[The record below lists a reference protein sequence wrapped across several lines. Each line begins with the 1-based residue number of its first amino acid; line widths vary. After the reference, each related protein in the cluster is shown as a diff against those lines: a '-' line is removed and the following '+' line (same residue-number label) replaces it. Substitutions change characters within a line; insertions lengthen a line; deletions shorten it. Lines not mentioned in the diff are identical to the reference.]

1 MAVTLREQIEERERQ
16 TLRPDAAH
24 AADSRGRSIPEQ
36 EHAYRTAFQRDR
48 DRILHSKS
56 FRRLKHKTQVFLAPE
71 GDHYRTRLTHT
82 LEAAQIA
89 RTASRALFLNEDL
102 TEAIALGHDLGHTP
116 FGHAGET
123 ALNEV
128 YAPGFRHAEQSLRV
142 VDLLEE
148 GRTGPGLNLT
158 FEVRDGI
165 LNHSKGKGVLDG
177 RRAERA
183 GTLEGV
189 LVSVCDA
196 IAYINHDIDDAVRA
210 GIITLHDLPRDAV
223 KVLGSSTSNRIDA
236 MLTGLIHGSQDGPV
250 AFTPDI
256 LEATNILRSFMYDN
270 VYASETI
277 NQEIRKAKK
286 LLRDLYLHLVDN
298 PIVDIYPATKGDS
311 PERRAVDMVAG
322 MTDQYALR
330 LYRQIF
336 FPTAWGQ

>member
-1 MAVTLREQIEERERQ
+1 MTLREQFEERERQ

-24 AADSRGRSIPEQ
+24 AAETRGRQTPEP
-36 EHAYRTAFQRDR
+36 EHEYRTAFQRDR
-48 DRILHSKS
+48 DRILHCKS

-89 RTASRALFLNEDL
+89 RTAARALFLNEDL

-116 FGHAGET
+116 FGHAGES

-128 YAPGFRHAEQSLRV
+128 YEPGFQHAEQSLRV
-142 VDLLEE
+142 VDLLED
-148 GRTGPGLNLT
+148 GRIGPGLNLT

-165 LNHSKGKGVLDG
+165 LNHSKGKTVLAG

-183 GTLEGV
+183 STLEGV

-210 GIITLHDLPRDAV
+210 GIITLDNLPRDAV
-223 KVLGSSTSNRIDA
+223 KILGSSTSQRIDA
-236 MLTGLIHGSQDGPV
+236 MLTGLIQGSQDGPI
-250 AFTPDI
+250 AFTPHI
-256 LEATNILRSFMYDN
+256 LDATNLLRGFMYER
-270 VYASETI
+270 VYPSEAI
-277 NQEIRKAKK
+277 NGEIRKAKK
-286 LLRDLYLHLVDN
+286 ILRDLYLHLVEH
-298 PIVDIYPATKGDS
+298 PIIDAHPATRTDS
-311 PERRAVDMVAG
+311 PERRAVDLVAG

-330 LYRQIF
+330 LYRHIF
-336 FPTAWGQ
+336 FPAAWGE